1 MKLIDTDK
9 APKAIGHYSQAVKAN
24 GFLFLS
30 GQIAIGAETTDIKTQ
45 TQTVLKNIHGI
56 LQSEGLDWSALV
68 KVTVFLKEFE
78 KFSEFNSVY
87 AEILGSH
94 KPARSAVEVSRLPKN
109 VALEIEAI
117 AVLPE

>member
-56 LQSEGLDWSALV
+56 LHRKGNAPV
-68 KVTVFLKEFE
+68 R
-78 KFSEFNSVY
+78 
-87 AEILGSH
+87 A
-94 KPARSAVEVSRLPKN
+94 
-109 VALEIEAI
+109 
-117 AVLPE
+117 